1 VPVWKAVR
9 PVTTRRSTFSVAGFV
24 LAAVLLVAGPAH
36 AELLT
41 FHLTVGDALASVG
54 RTNAFLAS
62 LGSKN
67 ARGLKLV
74 PGGTKFA
81 GLTCAGFGDVYK
93 LASVTVLDGTGAFP
107 SLVTTKRGRDAETLA
122 RAFGLAGLTSW
133 TPPAVDAE
141 TDRQFWSDTNVPH
154 GVQFASEA
162 LSNHTDSGLLDASAG
177 AGIFRFRANVPPTPV
192 AGGAHRF
199 LVELIGRTSS
209 NDSGLVAF
217 GEQRCFTFVDL
228 VPLDVS
234 ALKRLINEGITNAQV
249 RNGLASRVPTLE
261 LALQRRDLLG
271 ALDIMAYI
279 VGHLVARTPPAEP
292 AAARRVVTGVYDVRR
307 GLDFRA
313 ATAECGNGQ
322 RETGEAC
329 DGADLGGFDCSSI
342 GHGTGTLACGPSCLF
357 DVVACI
363 PDPMCGNGIV
373 EAGEECDSAG
383 QNSDT
388 APEACRTNC
397 KRAYCGDG
405 VIDIFED
412 CEKGNKFPEELDSC
426 VDLGYGGGILKCD
439 PEYCEFDDER
449 CTDE

>member
-1 VPVWKAVR
+1 MTMRR
-9 PVTTRRSTFSVAGFV
+9 PMFSLAGVV
-24 LAAVLLVAGPAH
+24 LAAVLLLAGPAR
-36 AELLT
+36 AELMT

-54 RTNAFLAS
+54 RTNAFLVS
-62 LGSKN
+62 LGGKN

-81 GLTCAGFGDVYK
+81 GLTCAGFGDVYQ
-93 LASVTVLDGTGAFP
+93 LASITVLDGTGAFP

-133 TPPAVDAE
+133 TPPALDAE
-141 TDRQFWSDTNVPH
+141 TDRQFWSATHVAH
-154 GVQFASEA
+154 GVRFAAEG
-162 LSNHTDSGLLDASAG
+162 LSNDTDNGLLDATAS
-177 AGIFRFRANVPPTPV
+177 AGIFRFRANVPPTAV

-199 LVELIGRTSS
+199 LVEIIGRTSS
-209 NDSGLVAF
+209 NDSRLVAF

-234 ALKRLINEGITNAQV
+234 ALKRLINESITNAQV
-249 RNGLASRVPTLE
+249 RNGLAIRVPTLE
-261 LALQRRDLLG
+261 LALQRRDLRS
-271 ALDIMAYI
+271 ALDVMAYI

-292 AAARRVVTGVYDVRR
+292 AAARRVVTGVFDVRR

-313 ATAECGNGQ
+313 ATAQCGNGE

-329 DGADLGGFDCSSI
+329 DGADLGGFTCASI
-342 GHGTGTLACGPSCLF
+342 GYASGALSCNAACLF
-357 DVVACI
+357 DVTQCVAM
-363 PDPMCGNGIV
+363 PVCGNGIV
-373 EAGEECDSAG
+373 EGAEECDDG
-383 QNSDT
+383 PQNSDT
-388 APEACRTNC
+388 APEACRTSC

-412 CEKGNKFPEELDSC
+412 CEKGNKFLEGLASC
-426 VDLGYGGGILKCD
+426 IDLGYSGGTLRCD

-449 CTDE
+449 CRDDF

>member
-1 VPVWKAVR
+1 M
-9 PVTTRRSTFSVAGFV
+9 TTRRSTLSLAGFV
-24 LAAVLLVAGPAH
+24 LSAVLLLAGPAR
-36 AELLT
+36 AELMT

-81 GLTCAGFGDVYK
+81 GLTCAGFGDVYE
-93 LASVTVLDGTGAFP
+93 LASITVLDGTGALP

-133 TPPAVDAE
+133 VPPASDAE
-141 TDRQFWSDTNVPH
+141 TDQQFWSPAHVPH
-154 GVQFASEA
+154 GVQFAAEGLA
-162 LSNHTDSGLLDASAG
+162 NHTDSGLLDASAS
-177 AGIFRFRANVPPTPV
+177 AGIFRFRANVSPTAV

-234 ALKRLINEGITNAQV
+234 ALKRLINEAITNAQV

-271 ALDIMAYI
+271 ALDVMAYI

-292 AAARRVVTGVYDVRR
+292 AAARRVVTGVFDVRR

-329 DGADLGGFDCSSI
+329 DGADLGGFTCASI
-342 GHGTGTLACGPSCLF
+342 GYASGTLSCQPSCLF
-357 DVVACI
+357 DVAACVAN
-363 PDPMCGNGIV
+363 PVCGNGVLEIN
-373 EAGEECDSAG
+373 EECDNGG
-383 QNSDT
+383 QNSDSV
-388 APEACRTNC
+388 PDACRTNC
-397 KRAYCGDG
+397 KKSYCGDE

-412 CEKGNKFPEELDSC
+412 CEPGDLGGFNC
-426 VDLGYGGGILKCD
+426 VELGYGGGTLKCD

-449 CTDE
+449 CNDDF

>member
-1 VPVWKAVR
+1 MRHA
-9 PVTTRRSTFSVAGFV
+9 TRSFAGFV
-24 LAAVLLVAGPAH
+24 LAAVLLVAGPAR
-36 AELLT
+36 AELMT

-93 LASVTVLDGTGAFP
+93 LASITVVDGAGAFP
-107 SLVTTKRGRDAETLA
+107 SLVTTKRGRDAEMLS

-133 TPPAVDAE
+133 VPPASDAE
-141 TDRQFWSDTNVPH
+141 TDQQFWSPTNVPH
-154 GVQFASEA
+154 GVRFASEA
-162 LSNHTDSGLLDASAG
+162 LSTNTDSGLLDASAS
-177 AGIFRFRANVPPTPV
+177 AGIFRFRANVPPTAV

-209 NDSGLVAF
+209 NDSGLVVF

-249 RNGLASRVPTLE
+249 RNGLAIRVPTLE

-271 ALDIMAYI
+271 ALDVMAYI

-292 AAARRVVTGVYDVRR
+292 AAARRVITGVYDVRR

-313 ATAECGNGQ
+313 ATAECGNGE

-329 DGADLGGFDCSSI
+329 DGADLGGFTCASI
-342 GHGTGTLACGPSCLF
+342 GYASGTLGCEPSCLF
-357 DVVACI
+357 DVDACVAH
-363 PDPMCGNGIV
+363 PVCGNGIL
-373 EAGEECDSAG
+373 EINEECDNGA
-383 QNSDT
+383 QNSDSV
-388 APEACRTNC
+388 PEACRTNC

-412 CEKGNKFPEELDSC
+412 CEPGNLGGFNC
-426 VDLGYGGGILKCD
+426 VELGYGGGTLKCD
-439 PEYCEFDDER
+439 SEYCEFDDER
-449 CTDE
+449 CNDDF